1 MNFTHFKFAIIK
13 NGEFFIKEYS
23 IEDFHQNGLHLN
35 LFRKFG
41 VNQVLKVK
49 NFKNLFLRIL
59 NSEDYSN
66 LELNEENF
74 INEINNI
81 LNDPN
86 RSIFKKKEILSFC
99 NKRIR
104 DDDLKNIPVYKDI
117 LKLELKCNGI
127 KNVSRLA
134 LNFPNLKYLDISY
147 NLVGNINEIWQL
159 IESIPSL
166 NYILIKGNPVDLVI
180 HKNNNLI
187 NFLNVECFNCDSF
200 GNKINNNEIIFMK
213 NKNNSNETNVYL
225 NNPEKTTNA
234 TNLSK
239 ICNQSHLSEPSKL
252 VEISENIFS
261 QEVDQ
266 QSYIYKDELDSIES
280 VDNVLQEL
288 QPDTLMS
295 CIFDSFATFLQSI
308 DSLTISE
315 GTETID
321 NLLSSIFKFCETRY
335 NGKSIQQISALTD
348 CVDNMLN
355 LFIEL
360 LQERKIIVQ
369 LKEKEKHLVNVT
381 KKLENN
387 IKILEDTVKIKD
399 DQIKNLGKYIEV
411 LSTSETNIKPITS
424 YGMILKEKLNPDL
437 K

>member
-1 MNFTHFKFAIIK
+1 MNSTHFKFAIIK
-13 NGEFFIKEYS
+13 SGEFFIKEYS
-23 IEDFHQNGLHLN
+23 IEDFYQNGLHLN
-35 LFRKFG
+35 LFQKFG

-49 NFKNLFLRIL
+49 NFRNLFLRIL

-66 LELNEENF
+66 LELNENF
-74 INEINNI
+74 IKEINNI

-86 RSIFKKKEILSFC
+86 RNIFRKKEILSFC

-127 KNVSRLA
+127 KNVSRIA

-147 NLVGNINEIWQL
+147 NLIGNINEIWQL
-159 IESIPSL
+159 IELIPNL
-166 NYILIKGNPVDLVI
+166 NYILIKGNPVDLII

-187 NFLNVECFNCDSF
+187 NLLGVEYFNNDSL
-200 GNKINNNEIIFMK
+200 GNNINNNEIIFMK
-213 NKNNSNETNVYL
+213 NNNNETNLHL
-225 NNPEKTTNA
+225 NNPEKITST

-239 ICNQSHLSEPSKL
+239 ICNGSHLSEPSEL

-280 VDNVLQEL
+280 VNNVLQEL

-295 CIFDSFATFLQSI
+295 CIFDSFTTFLQNI

-315 GTETID
+315 DTETIN

-335 NGKSIQQISALTD
+335 NGNSTQQISTLTD
-348 CVDNMLN
+348 CVNNMLN

-369 LKEKEKHLVNVT
+369 LREKEKHFVNVN

-387 IKILEDTVKIKD
+387 IKILEDTIKIKD

-424 YGMILKEKLNPDL
+424 YGMVLKEKLNSDS

>member
-1 MNFTHFKFAIIK
+1 MNSTHFKFAIIK
-13 NGEFFIKEYS
+13 SGEFFIKKYF
-23 IEDFHQNGLHLN
+23 IEDFYQNGLYLN
-35 LFRKFG
+35 LFQKFG

-66 LELNEENF
+66 LELSEENF
-74 INEINNI
+74 IKEINNI

-86 RSIFKKKEILSFC
+86 RNIFKKKEILSFC

-127 KNVSRLA
+127 RNVSRIA
-134 LNFPNLKYLDISY
+134 SNFPNLKYLDISY
-147 NLVGNINEIWQL
+147 NLIGNINEIWQL

-166 NYILIKGNPVDLVI
+166 NYILIKGNPIDLII

-187 NFLNVECFNCDSF
+187 NFLGVEYFNNDSL
-200 GNKINNNEIIFMK
+200 GNKINNNEIISMK
-213 NKNNSNETNVYL
+213 NKDNNNETNVHL
-225 NNPEKTTNA
+225 NNPEKTTSA
-234 TNLSK
+234 TNLRK
-239 ICNQSHLSEPSKL
+239 ICNGSHLSEPSKL

-266 QSYIYKDELDSIES
+266 KNYIYKDELDSIES
-280 VDNVLQEL
+280 VNNILQEL

-295 CIFDSFATFLQSI
+295 CIFDSFTTFLQNI

-315 GTETID
+315 DTETIN
-321 NLLSSIFKFCETRY
+321 NLLSSISKFCETRY
-335 NGKSIQQISALTD
+335 NGNNTQQVSILTD
-348 CVDNMLN
+348 CMNNMLN

-360 LQERKIIVQ
+360 LQEREIIVQ
-369 LKEKEKHLVNVT
+369 LREKEKHLVNVN

-411 LSTSETNIKPITS
+411 LSTSETSIKPITS
-424 YGMILKEKLNPDL
+424 YGMVLKEKLNSDL